1 MADPDDPCPEVS
13 ASYRRLAAELPDYFN
28 NPDPEGLVILTGE
41 EELRRA
47 EAEIAGRLAA
57 SGLPRD
63 WARAGVLYEDAWI
76 YCLRDVVRFPDGRL
90 GTHHRIIHK
99 DGPQSVAILPRWQD
113 RLVLLRHFRHGLRD
127 WALEFPRGGGE
138 RDRPAE
144 KVAQEELREE
154 LGAEI
159 ISLRP
164 LGLVFPQNNLMRT
177 HLRLFFAE
185 ISGFGSANKAEGIAE
200 VRTVTV
206 AELERLIDSD
216 VVAEFNVP
224 WRFSHGRVSGVCCER
239 E

>member
-13 ASYRRLAAELPDYFN
+13 AGYRRLAVDLPDYFG
-28 NPDPEGLVILTGE
+28 NPDREGLVILTGE
-41 EELRRA
+41 EELRGA

-63 WARAGVLYEDAWI
+63 WARAGVYYEDAWI

-99 DGPQSVAILPRWQD
+99 DGPESVAILPRWQG

-127 WALEFPRGGGE
+127 WALEFPRGSGE
-138 RDRPAE
+138 HGRSAE
-144 KVAQEELREE
+144 KMAREELREE
-154 LGAEI
+154 LDAKI

-164 LGLVFPQNNLMRT
+164 LGLIFPQNNLMRT

-185 ISGFGSANKAEGIAE
+185 ISAFGSANKAEGIAE
-200 VRTVTV
+200 IRTVTV

-216 VVAEFNVP
+216 VVTDSTSVALFA
-224 WRFSHGRVSGVCCER
+224 RARLRGLL
-239 E
+239 